1 VSVVVGP
8 LGELR
13 VKLPP
18 SAKQSLANVLSFAK
32 KSSLLLFGQPLHVQT
47 VEPVPVAYVPP
58 NDAQSRCDC
67 VLAVLV
73 PVSEAISTVFMPN
86 AISVALSLAPS
97 VVGAYWT
104 VTLHDFLGPRLLAV
118 HVSAVTEN
126 ADEPSARR
134 SAPPSQSHPSS
145 SA

>member
-86 AISVALSLAPS
+86 AISVALSLAPA
-97 VVGAYWT
+97 VVGAY
-104 VTLHDFLGPRLLAV
+104 
-118 HVSAVTEN
+118 
-126 ADEPSARR
+126 
-134 SAPPSQSHPSS
+134 
-145 SA
+145 